1 MKALPALPRLD
12 LSRAPAPPYG
22 AVERF
27 SPLIRRVTARN
38 PGGFTFHGTGTYI
51 VGRGEL
57 AVIDPGPDDPAHI
70 DAILA
75 ATRGETITHIL
86 VTHTHMDHSPGA
98 RPLKARTGAAIHAFG
113 GHLAEASEAGVAVE
127 EGGDHAFAPDFQ
139 LGDGSTISGASF
151 TLTALHTPG
160 HMSNHLCFALAEEKA
175 LFTGDHVMGWS
186 TSVVVPPDGDMDSYL
201 ASLALLAAHDD
212 AVLVPTHGGPIG
224 GLHDPLKRQPQSFV
238 RQLIDH
244 RRAREAQILALL
256 AEGPQSI
263 PDMVRVIY
271 AQVDARLHGAAGQSM
286 LAHLISLERAGRVR
300 HDGGA
305 MRPRVWQTA

>member
-1 MKALPALPRLD
+1 MTALPALPRLD

-22 AVERF
+22 AVEVF
-27 SPLIRRVTARN
+27 SPLIRRVTAKN

-51 VGRGEL
+51 VGRGAL

-70 DAILA
+70 NAILA
-75 ATRGETITHIL
+75 ATAGETITHIL

-98 RPLKARTGAAIHAFG
+98 RPLQAKTGAQIYAFG
-113 GHLAEASEAGVAVE
+113 GHQGDGSEADVAVE
-127 EGGDHAFAPDFQ
+127 EGADSAFAPDVV
-139 LGDGSTISGASF
+139 LHDGSVIAGPGF
-151 TLTALHTPG
+151 TFGALHTPG
-160 HMSNHLCFALAEEKA
+160 HMSNHLCFALAEERT

-186 TSVVVPPDGDMDSYL
+186 TSVVVPPDGHMDDYL
-201 ASLALLAAHDD
+201 ASLARLAARDD

-224 GLHDPLKRQPQSFV
+224 GPHDPMGRQPQAFV

-256 AEGPQSI
+256 SAGAQSI

-286 LAHLISLERAGRVR
+286 LAHLISLERAGHVR

-305 MRPRVWQTA
+305 MRARIWQIA

>member
-1 MKALPALPRLD
+1 MTALPALPPLD

-27 SPLIRRVTARN
+27 SPLIRRVTAKN

-51 VGRGEL
+51 VGSGQL

-98 RPLKARTGAAIHAFG
+98 RPLKARTGAPILAFG
-113 GHLAEASEAGVAVE
+113 GHQGEAGDAGVAVE
-127 EGGDHAFAPDFQ
+127 EGADTGFAPDIQ
-139 LGDGSTISGASF
+139 LHDGSKITGNNF
-151 TLTALHTPG
+151 TFTALHTPG
-160 HMSNHLCFALAEEKA
+160 HMSNHLCFELAEERA

-201 ASLALLAAHDD
+201 GSLERLAARDD
-212 AVLVPTHGGPIG
+212 AVLIPTHGGPVG
-224 GLHDPLKRQPQSFV
+224 GPHDPLSRQPQHFV

-256 AEGPQSI
+256 SGGPKTI

-271 AQVDARLHGAAGQSM
+271 AQVDVRLHGAAGQSM
-286 LAHLISLERAGRVR
+286 LAHLISLERAGRVH
-300 HDGGA
+300 HDGA
-305 MRPRVWQTA
+305 ALRARVWQLG

>member
-1 MKALPALPRLD
+1 MTSLPALPRLD
-12 LSRAPAPPYG
+12 LSRVPAPPYG
-22 AVERF
+22 VVERF

-51 VGRGEL
+51 VGNGSV

-75 ATRGETITHIL
+75 AVAGETVSHIL

-98 RPLKARTGAAIHAFG
+98 RPLKARTGAPIHAFG
-113 GHLAEASEAGVAVE
+113 RHHGDGENDGVVVE
-127 EGGDHAFAPDFQ
+127 EGADHSFAPDGL
-139 LGDGSTISGASF
+139 LGDGSVIAGHGF
-151 TLTALHTPG
+151 TFTALHTPG
-160 HMSNHLCFALAEEKA
+160 HMSNHLCFALAEEQA

-201 ASLALLAAHDD
+201 ASLARLAARDD
-212 AVLVPTHGGPIG
+212 ATLIPTHGGPIG
-224 GLHDPLKRQPQSFV
+224 GRHDPLARQPQAFV

-244 RRAREAQILALL
+244 RRAREAQILAMLSG
-256 AEGPQSI
+256 GPQTI
-263 PDMVRVIY
+263 PDMVRAIY

-286 LAHLISLERAGRVR
+286 LAHLISLERAGRVG
-300 HDGGA
+300 HGGGA
-305 MRPRVWQTA
+305 LRSRVWCLS